1 MGRMILKRFNTMP
14 PGIEEILIKIQHAF
28 NNGLNE
34 MKRLKYFKPKN
45 MQEQS
50 SLGLLALENN

>member
-1 MGRMILKRFNTMP
+1 MP